1 MDLITYA
8 LCKKIAAGTATGISD
23 LTVHNQ
29 DLFITTKDGQ
39 TLQMHFPAPT
49 ELSIED
55 CYIREDDSHLIMT
68 FSDDEVIDCGA
79 VPFVNGL
86 TPIIDAT
93 TKEWVIGSNNTGVR
107 ATLTWEAI

>member
-1 MDLITYA
+1 MDLITYS
-8 LCKKIAAGTATGISD
+8 LCKKIAAGAATGISD

-49 ELSIED
+49 EFSIED
-55 CYIREDDSHLIMT
+55 CYIRESDYHLIMT
-68 FSDDEVIDCGA
+68 FSDDETIDCGA
-79 VPFVNGL
+79 VPFVNGY
-86 TPIIDAT
+86 TPTIDVT
-93 TKEWVIGSNNTGVR
+93 TKEWVIGETHTGIR

>member
-1 MDLITYA
+1 MDLITYS
-8 LCKKIAAGTATGISD
+8 LWKKIAAGAATGISD
-23 LTVHNQ
+23 LTAHNQ

-49 ELSIED
+49 EFSIED
-55 CYIREDDSHLIMT
+55 CYIRESDYHLIMT

-79 VPFVNGL
+79 VPFVNGY
-86 TPIIDAT
+86 TPAIDAA
-93 TKEWVIGSNNTGVR
+93 TKEWVIGSTNTGVR